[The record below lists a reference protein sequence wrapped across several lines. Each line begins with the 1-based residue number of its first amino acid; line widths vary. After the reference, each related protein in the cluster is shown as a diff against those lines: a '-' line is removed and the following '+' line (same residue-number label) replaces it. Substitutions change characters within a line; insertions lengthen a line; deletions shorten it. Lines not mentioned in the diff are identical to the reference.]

1 MSAYPDLAMNHL
13 PTCYPSNVAKSTALS
28 VPAQAAE
35 VWERKHNVGRGDGH
49 GPAQELFTDN
59 DPATTIKGCGFRNAA
74 VATRTIE
81 LALQP
86 GARYKTYWTI
96 RAMRERA
103 ARHPHLND
111 SMRAAI
117 AVFDAWLAQG
127 NATELTTEE
136 AAAERAQREVLAN
149 SFANAH
155 ARRNCSSEQEFARV
169 AREDRTDSLS
179 VMRRAAA
186 AAAACL
192 TQRKRLPGVQF
203 AFKATSFVA
212 LFGGPGEHG
221 YGFHTCA
228 RAQAAGLPRFRCVCA
243 YRGPHRIDVV
253 RDSEQLQLGTNF
265 PFEAFAL
272 DWVGALQEASFLDAH
287 MAACGRAVDGSKG
300 RARGGGV
307 GALEDS
313 QPSILAFLKRS
324 ATLSTDA
331 GNADD
336 GGKRRKVLTA
346 ETSVQL

>member
-1 MSAYPDLAMNHL
+1 MSGV
-13 PTCYPSNVAKSTALS
+13 PS
-28 VPAQAAE
+28 AAV
-35 VWERKHNVGRGDGH
+35 VWERHHNVGRGAGP

-74 VATRTIE
+74 VAMRTIE
-81 LALQP
+81 LAKQP

-117 AVFDAWLAQG
+117 AVFDTWLAQG
-127 NATELTTEE
+127 NATELDAEE
-136 AAAERAQREVLAN
+136 AAAERAQRELLAT

-169 AREDRTDSLS
+169 AREDRNDSLS

-186 AAAACL
+186 AYAACP
-192 TQRKRLPGVQF
+192 TQRKRSETGSIKF

-243 YRGPHRIDVV
+243 YRGAHRIDVV
-253 RDSEQLQLGTNF
+253 QIDSLGQLGAHF
-265 PFEAFAL
+265 PFEAFVL
-272 DWVGALQEASFLDAH
+272 DWVGAQEAASFLDAH
-287 MAACGRAVDGSKG
+287 MAAGGRAGVGSNG

-307 GALEDS
+307 GPGALGDS

-324 ATLSTDA
+324 ASLSTEA
-331 GNADD
+331 GNTDD
-336 GGKRRKVLTA
+336 GGKRRKV
-346 ETSVQL
+346 

>member
-1 MSAYPDLAMNHL
+1 VSSNSLRSMASKVQLAA
-13 PTCYPSNVAKSTALS
+13 V
-28 VPAQAAE
+28 
-35 VWERKHNVGRGDGH
+35 VWERHHNVGRGAGP
-49 GPAQELFTDN
+49 GPAQDLFTDN

-117 AVFDAWLAQG
+117 AVFDTWLAQG
-127 NATELTTEE
+127 NATELNAEE
-136 AAAERAQREVLAN
+136 AAAERAQRELLAK

-169 AREDRTDSLS
+169 AREDRNDSLS

-186 AAAACL
+186 DYAACL
-192 TQRKRLPGVQF
+192 RQRKRSETGSIKF

-228 RAQAAGLPRFRCVCA
+228 RAQAAGLPRFTCVCA
-243 YRGPHRIDVV
+243 YRGAHRIDVV
-253 RDSEQLQLGTNF
+253 RDSREQLGAHF

-272 DWVGALQEASFLDAH
+272 DWVGAQEAASFLDAH
-287 MAACGRAVDGSKG
+287 LAAGGRAGGGSNG

-307 GALEDS
+307 GPGALGDS

-324 ATLSTDA
+324 ASLSTDA
-331 GNADD
+331 GNNDD
-336 GGKRRKVLTA
+336 GGKRPKV
-346 ETSVQL
+346 